1 MLCCAVVTMYASDLC
16 SLVVKNR
23 AFKPISRQHTRFIR
37 LILPSFFVLLCR
49 FSLCGYIKMI
59 FPVLLRR
66 DKEKIRYKIGYATTS
81 VRIEI
86 FEIITRMHFAAL
98 RILRPTNEV
107 EEKKMSETKAGS
119 QTIGCRVTSCR
130 YNARGCDCQLSRIE
144 VEPKCGCHTG
154 EPCDESLCGSYKAK

>member
-1 MLCCAVVTMYASDLC
+1 MLFCAHPALAETGPSSALPDLQMPSHALWQPLLRGVAARSKRLALQAHAAFDFQKIASMLCGM
-16 SLVVKNR
+16 R
-23 AFKPISRQHTRFIR
+23 
-37 LILPSFFVLLCR
+37 
-49 FSLCGYIKMI
+49 
-59 FPVLLRR
+59 
-66 DKEKIRYKIGYATTS
+66 
-81 VRIEI
+81 
-86 FEIITRMHFAAL
+86 